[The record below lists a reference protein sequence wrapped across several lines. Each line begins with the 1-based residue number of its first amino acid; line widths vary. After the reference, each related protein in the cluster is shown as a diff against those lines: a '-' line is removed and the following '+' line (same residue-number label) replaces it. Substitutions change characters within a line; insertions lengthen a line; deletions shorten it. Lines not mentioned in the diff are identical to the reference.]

1 MMMVITSLIVSPLS
15 RWRCF
20 LPSLNRG
27 CWAFNSGK
35 VPWQN
40 SSQSTK
46 SCTMSISVL
55 LFVVGT
61 SGANLS
67 RFLPK
72 KESRDSTTELISL
85 LCFNFYIELTFH
97 RGDDLGRNLLAFGKL
112 DDDAISRLHEVRR
125 GHDFSISRNQDAGTD
140 SRRLHKFACRSRCDL
155 SLDGSHR
162 DHRRFHLTKQVSQL
176 LGVGVSSCART
187 EPEQEEQRKLTY
199 RLYLERFH
207 KPPPSITL
215 CPLIGRL
222 RPSNGIEPRLP
233 TTRCRSGIFRAA
245 PSLWRRR
252 RCSRPSN
259 LQPRCTATPS
269 APVLSP
275 LSKPSTPPIRAYPPR
290 LPPLYSP
297 ARFLARSTRPN

>member
-85 LCFNFYIELTFH
+85 LCFNFYIELTF
-97 RGDDLGRNLLAFGKL
+97 F
-112 DDDAISRLHEVRR
+112 
-125 GHDFSISRNQDAGTD
+125 
-140 SRRLHKFACRSRCDL
+140 
-155 SLDGSHR
+155 
-162 DHRRFHLTKQVSQL
+162 KQSPQFPVEEQIETCWQAVYQRQKH
-176 LGVGVSSCART
+176 LGVK
-187 EPEQEEQRKLTY
+187 ENPY
-199 RLYLERFH
+199 RE
-207 KPPPSITL
+207 
-215 CPLIGRL
+215 
-222 RPSNGIEPRLP
+222 
-233 TTRCRSGIFRAA
+233 
-245 PSLWRRR
+245 
-252 RCSRPSN
+252 
-259 LQPRCTATPS
+259 
-269 APVLSP
+269 
-275 LSKPSTPPIRAYPPR
+275 SKR
-290 LPPLYSP
+290 
-297 ARFLARSTRPN
+297 

>member
-85 LCFNFYIELTFH
+85 LCFNFYIELTLDRMILTKPHKITAPRHADIFLERYARLLGWALTLTEH
-97 RGDDLGRNLLAFGKL
+97 DRQLAEDLLHDAFIQFSLGEPDL
-112 DDDAISRLHEVRR
+112 NAIE
-125 GHDFSISRNQDAGTD
+125 N
-140 SRRLHKFACRSRCDL
+140 
-155 SLDGSHR
+155 LDGYLRTMLRNIHISHA
-162 DHRRFHLTKQVSQL
+162 RRASWSRMRQLSAVEYDSAEISLRSVDPRAEMLVKDQLRAVCRYACGRKETSKAASDLILRFFHGYYPEEIARVSRASRPAVKERL
-176 LGVGVSSCART
+176 RLARA
-187 EPEQEEQRKLTY
+187 EA
-199 RLYLERFH
+199 RLYLED
-207 KPPPSITL
+207 PSRLNFINS
-215 CPLIGRL
+215 IGGDSL
-222 RPSNGIEPRLP
+222 KE
-233 TTRCRSGIFRAA
+233 A
-245 PSLWRRR
+245 PH
-252 RCSRPSN
+252 
-259 LQPRCTATPS
+259 
-269 APVLSP
+269 LSVG
-275 LSKPSTPPIRAYPPR
+275 
-290 LPPLYSP
+290 
-297 ARFLARSTRPN
+297 

>member
-85 LCFNFYIELTFH
+85 LCFNFYIELTLIS
-97 RGDDLGRNLLAFGKL
+97 GDGF
-112 DDDAISRLHEVRR
+112 E
-125 GHDFSISRNQDAGTD
+125 
-140 SRRLHKFACRSRCDL
+140 
-155 SLDGSHR
+155 
-162 DHRRFHLTKQVSQL
+162 QV
-176 LGVGVSSCART
+176 V
-187 EPEQEEQRKLTY
+187 
-199 RLYLERFH
+199 
-207 KPPPSITL
+207 
-215 CPLIGRL
+215 PL
-222 RPSNGIEPRLP
+222 
-233 TTRCRSGIFRAA
+233 
-245 PSLWRRR
+245 
-252 RCSRPSN
+252 
-259 LQPRCTATPS
+259 TPS
-269 APVLSP
+269 AFALPTVSAGVGLVHNDKFGAGAPELVAPPV
-275 LSKPSTPPIRAYPPR
+275 
-290 LPPLYSP
+290 
-297 ARFLARSTRPN
+297 